1 MMLDDA
7 EECQLSGP
15 IEILVPD
22 SMWGEGCKRADQPL
36 SSGAARLPG
45 F

>member
-15 IEILVPD
+15 VGELVPFTPAF
-22 SMWGEGCKRADQPL
+22 GAHGVLPADL
-36 SSGAARLPG
+36 AIG
-45 F
+45 